1 MTNVSL
7 TVRRVSSNCKKE
19 LETKINKKLE
29 NYLDFL
35 VTRKM
40 IYQLLTCDRIIL
52 VPTKVLKFTESELS
66 SKLNITV
73 AQLRGIQRS
82 NTFYKNTKEI
92 NLRLVNLYCNTK
104 LFF

>member
-7 TVRRVSSNCKKE
+7 TAGQVSSNCKKE
-19 LETKINKKLE
+19 LEAEVNKKSK
-29 NYLDFL
+29 NHLDFL
-35 VTRKM
+35 VARKM
-40 IYQLLTCDRIIL
+40 IYQLLTCARIIL

-73 AQLRGIQRS
+73 AQLRGVQKS
-82 NTFYKNTKEI
+82 STFYKNTNEI

-104 LFF
+104 LT